1 MFRVVKV
8 PAKKT
13 EKDLSR
19 GLKPKGLGLVT
30 FIATL
35 SSLNLRRK
43 LMGKSLI
50 LLQSSHI
57 HTLQLIVLNF
67 QLLLYLFSIYGL

>member
-30 FIATL
+30 T
-35 SSLNLRRK
+35 SSHLNHRRSI
-43 LMGKSLI
+43 MGKSLI